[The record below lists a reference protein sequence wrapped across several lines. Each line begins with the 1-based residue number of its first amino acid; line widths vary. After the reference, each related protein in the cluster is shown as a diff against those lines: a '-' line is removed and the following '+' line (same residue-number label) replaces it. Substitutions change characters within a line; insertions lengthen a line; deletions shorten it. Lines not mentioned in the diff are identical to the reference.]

1 MENVILVLLISC
13 VIGFF
18 YGMVKLKKLL
28 ATGEVNSFN
37 IMSARDLSEES
48 KLYKAKALIGFSVFI
63 ISILIM
69 LVLVSIYG
77 PIKG

>member
-1 MENVILVLLISC
+1 MKNVILVLLTSC
-13 VIGFF
+13 VIGLF

-28 ATGEVNSFN
+28 ATGEENSFN
-37 IMSARDLSEES
+37 IMSVQDLSEES
-48 KLYKAKALIGFSVFI
+48 KSYKGKALIGF
-63 ISILIM
+63 SILIM